1 MNKYE
6 LLYIIDN
13 DVPEEGKQAVI
24 DRIASAVT
32 SAGGEIVSLDKW
44 GTRKYAYPINFKT
57 EGYYV
62 LTTFNAPASVPAEIT
77 RLSRIMDEVVR
88 IMLLKK

>member
-13 DVPEEGKQAVI
+13 DVTEEGKQAVI
-24 DRIASAVT
+24 DRIEAVVT
-32 SAGGEIVSLDKW
+32 GAGGEIVSLDKW
-44 GTRKYAYPINFKT
+44 GTRKFAYPINFKN

-62 LTTFNAPASVPAEIT
+62 LTTFNAPESVPAEIT
-77 RLSRIMDEVVR
+77 RLGRIVDEIVR
-88 IMLLKK
+88 LMIVRK

>member
-13 DVPEEGKQAVI
+13 DVTEEGKQAVV
-24 DRIASAVT
+24 DKLSAVVT
-32 SAGGEIVSLDKW
+32 DMGGEVENVDKW
-44 GTRKYAYPINFKT
+44 GTRKYAYPINFKN

-62 LTTFNAPASVPAEIT
+62 LMNFSAPSNVPAEIE
-77 RLSRIMDEVVR
+77 RLVRIMDETVR
-88 IMLLKK
+88 CMIVRK

>member
-6 LLYIIDN
+6 LLFIIDN
-13 DVPEEGKQAVI
+13 DVADEAKEAVI
-24 DRIASAVT
+24 DRITKVVT
-32 SAGGEIVSLDKW
+32 DNGGEVESMDKW

-62 LTTFNAPASVPAEIT
+62 LVNFSAPTTVPAEIE
-77 RLSRIMDEVVR
+77 RLVRIMDETVR
-88 IMLLKK
+88 CMIIRK

>member
-6 LLYIIDN
+6 LLFIIDN
-13 DVPEEGKQAVI
+13 DFADEAKEAVI
-24 DRIASAVT
+24 DRITKVVT
-32 SAGGEIVSLDKW
+32 DNGGEVESMDKW

-62 LTTFNAPASVPAEIT
+62 LVNFSAPTTVPAEIE
-77 RLSRIMDEVVR
+77 RLVRIMDETVR
-88 IMLLKK
+88 CMIIRK

>member
-13 DVPEEGKQAVI
+13 DVTEEGKQAVI
-24 DRIASAVT
+24 DRIEAVVT

-44 GTRKYAYPINFKT
+44 GTRKYAYPINFKN

-62 LTTFNAPASVPAEIT
+62 LTTFSAPASVPAEIT
-77 RLSRIMDEVVR
+77 RLGRIVDEIVR
-88 IMLLKK
+88 LMIVRK